1 MELKVSSS
9 KRAFSPSDYN
19 NDPEEKEI
27 SEEDDDD
34 RNHKHR
40 RRELHSQSEETEAVE
55 PVFSRPFRKRNRPFE
70 NGYPYGEGDCQFSE
84 TKFPRRRGM
93 GSFSRAPLDSYQR
106 MRLNQSLPGDA
117 GNSRGRGRELSPW
130 GPRDPR
136 FSSVDIAS
144 QLFPQGPVTPGLFTG
159 RGVQTVANAQ
169 SSSWSAFGMVPGISD
184 GGLDTLHSV
193 GFQGTLRP
201 SLNPTVN
208 MGIPRQRCRDFED
221 RGFCLRGDM
230 CPMEHGVNRIV
241 VEDVQSL
248 SQFNLPVSLP
258 NAHMLGPATGQGS
271 LPVIGPSGSL
281 ASGKVLHNKSSKLP
295 VVDDAL
301 GLTDAFVDGPM
312 AGGAD
317 FYDPDQPLWSNDRPE
332 TSAALQDLNPSN
344 IDDTGPLSVADSSDH
359 DQVGQCDAF
368 DIEHPLRGAKAA
380 SGSQSVWGRIRSSK
394 NQLNVKER
402 TACTGNASSFD
413 ETGKDL
419 ELFGSSQVISRPE
432 KLTNEDTI
440 DPQMKDLSSRPQS
453 SSAHNTRKP
462 PQKALRTVFVRGIPQ
477 KDNKPDALLSHFK
490 KFGEVIDIHIPLS
503 GDRAFVQFSKR
514 EEAEAALKA
523 PDAVMG
529 NRFIKLFWAN
539 RDNIMDDGVNG
550 GSNLPLTPRGVK
562 FSLVPPHLSVPY
574 KGKDIVQFSAPK
586 AAEHVPVAPLPIS
599 GLPKPVAHNGPK
611 APPAVQKK
619 VESLE
624 LLKEELRKKQE
635 LLDQKRNE
643 FRRQLNKLEKQAV
656 GVKTEAVSD
665 QDLEKQK
672 EGETVSNSTK
682 ERSSSMEL
690 NDVSSTPV
698 EAVSDCSRSAENA
711 ERSCSIPCSA
721 VAIQEPSCLRQSI
734 RPLAPHGAPFVFN
747 RYKLDNRPTAF
758 KVLPPMPSGLANV
771 AALKEHFSTFGDL
784 SSVEL
789 EDLEPQDGNSGSET
803 LNISASICFPTRR
816 SAERAFS
823 NGKIWQGQALQFMW
837 LQSSD
842 STKDIGVKK
851 DADPALKQP
860 SDASVQTNPKD
871 SQEENAAGIDE
882 PEKCDIESEKQPS
895 DANIQPSQTDPL
907 TGSQEGN
914 AAGIDEPE
922 KGYIESMT
930 VNEVLNSGSVSISV
944 EKQVAEGDP

>member
-9 KRAFSPSDYN
+9 KPAFSSSDCN

-55 PVFSRPFRKRNRPFE
+55 PVFSRPFRKRNKPFE
-70 NGYPYGEGDCQFSE
+70 NGYPYGEGDSQLSE

-93 GSFSRAPLDSYQR
+93 GSFPRPPLDSNQR
-106 MRLNQSLPGDA
+106 MRLNHSLSGDA
-117 GNSRGRGRELSPW
+117 GNGRGRGRELSAW
-130 GPRDPR
+130 GQRDSR
-136 FSSVDIAS
+136 FSSVGIAS
-144 QLFPQGPVTPGLFTG
+144 QLFPHGPVTPGLFTG
-159 RGVQTVANAQ
+159 TGVQNVANAQ
-169 SSSWSAFGMVPGISD
+169 SSSWSAFGMVPGISN
-184 GGLDTLHSV
+184 GSLDTLHSV

-201 SLNPTVN
+201 SLNPAVN
-208 MGIPRQRCRDFED
+208 MGIPRQRCRDFEE

-258 NAHMLGPATGQGS
+258 NAHMLGVATGQGS

-281 ASGKVLHNKSSKLP
+281 ASGRTLHNKSSKFPLI
-295 VVDDAL
+295 DDAL
-301 GLTDAFVDGPM
+301 GLTDAFVDGSM

-317 FYDPDQPLWSNDRPE
+317 FYDPDQPLWLNDRSA

-344 IDDTGPLSVADSSDH
+344 IDNTDPLLVADSSDR
-359 DQVGQCDAF
+359 DQVGLCDAF
-368 DIEHPLRGAKAA
+368 DLEHPLRGAKAA
-380 SGSQSVWGRIRSSK
+380 SGSQSVWGRIQRSK
-394 NQLNVKER
+394 NKLTVKER
-402 TACTGNASSFD
+402 TACTGDASSFD
-413 ETGKDL
+413 ETGKNL
-419 ELFGSSQVISRPE
+419 ELFGSSQGISLPG

-440 DPQMKDLSSRPQS
+440 EPQMKDLPSRPQS
-453 SSAHNTRKP
+453 SSGHNMRKP
-462 PQKALRTVFVRGIPQ
+462 SQKALRTLFVRGIPQ

-539 RDNIMDDGVNG
+539 RDRIMDDGVNG
-550 GSNLPLTPRGVK
+550 GNNLPLTPPGVT
-562 FSLVPPHLSVPY
+562 SCLVPPHLSVPY
-574 KGKDIVQFSAPK
+574 KGKDNIQYLAPK
-586 AAEHVPVAPLPIS
+586 AAGHGPVAPLPTS
-599 GLPKPVAHNGPK
+599 GLHKPVAHNGPK
-611 APPAVQKK
+611 ATPAVQQK

-635 LLDQKRNE
+635 LLDQKRND

-656 GVKTEAVSD
+656 GVKDEAVSD
-665 QDLEKQK
+665 QHTEKQK
-672 EGETVSNSTK
+672 EGKTVSNSTR
-682 ERSSSMEL
+682 ERSSSIGL
-690 NDVSSTPV
+690 NDVSSALA
-698 EAVSDCSRSAENA
+698 EAVSDSSRSTDNA

-721 VAIQEPSCLRQSI
+721 VATQEYSSLRQSI
-734 RPLAPHGAPFVFN
+734 HPLAPPGAPFVFN

-758 KVLPPMPSGLANV
+758 KVLPPMPTGLANV
-771 AALKEHFSTFGDL
+771 AVLKEHFSAFGDL
-784 SSVEL
+784 PSVVL
-789 EDLEPQDGNSGSET
+789 EDLEPQDGNNGSET
-803 LNISASICFPTRR
+803 INISASICYPTRR

-823 NGKIWQGQALQFMW
+823 IGKIWQGQALQFTW
-837 LQSSD
+837 LQSSN

-851 DADPALKQP
+851 DADPASKQP
-860 SDASVQTNPKD
+860 PDASMQTIPKD
-871 SQEENAAGIDE
+871 TQEENAAWINE
-882 PEKCDIESEKQPS
+882 PEKCDIECEKQPS
-895 DANIQPSQTDPL
+895 DANVQPSPKDPL
-907 TGSQEGN
+907 TGSPEGN
-914 AAGIDEPE
+914 AAGIDERE
-922 KGYIESMT
+922 KGYIESMS
-930 VNEVLNSGSVSISV
+930 VNEVVNFSQSVSECDDGS
-944 EKQVAEGDP
+944 

>member
-9 KRAFSPSDYN
+9 KPAFPSSDSN

-40 RRELHSQSEETEAVE
+40 RRELHSQSEETEDVE
-55 PVFSRPFRKRNRPFE
+55 PVFSRPFRKRNKPFE
-70 NGYPYGEGDCQFSE
+70 NGHPYGEGNSQLSE

-93 GSFSRAPLDSYQR
+93 GSFSRAPPDSYQR
-106 MRLNQSLPGDA
+106 MRVNQSLFGDA
-117 GNSRGRGRELSPW
+117 GNSRGRGRDLNAW
-130 GPRDPR
+130 GQRDSR

-144 QLFPQGPVTPGLFTG
+144 QLFPQGSVTPGLFTG
-159 RGVQTVANAQ
+159 RGVENVANAQ
-169 SSSWSAFGMVPGISD
+169 SSSWSAFGMVPGISN

-201 SLNPTVN
+201 SLNRTMN
-208 MGIPRQRCRDFED
+208 MGIPRQRCRDFEE

-258 NAHMLGPATGQGS
+258 NAHMLGPVTGQGS

-281 ASGKVLHNKSSKLP
+281 ASGKALHNKSKFP
-295 VVDDAL
+295 VIDDAL
-301 GLTDAFVDGPM
+301 GLTDAFVDGSM

-317 FYDPDQPLWSNDRPE
+317 FYDPDQPLWSNDRSE
-332 TSAALQDLNPSN
+332 TSAALQNLNPSN
-344 IDDTGPLSVADSSDH
+344 FDDTGRLLVEDSSDN
-359 DQVGQCDAF
+359 DQVGLCNAF
-368 DIEHPLRGAKAA
+368 DLEHPLRGAKAA
-380 SGSQSVWGRIRSSK
+380 TGSQSVWGRNRRSK
-394 NQLNVKER
+394 NKLNVKER

-419 ELFGSSQVISRPE
+419 LGSSQGIFLPG
-432 KLTNEDTI
+432 KLMNEETI
-440 DPQMKDLSSRPQS
+440 DPQMKDFSSMPQS
-453 SSAHNTRKP
+453 SSGHNIRKP
-462 PQKALRTVFVRGIPQ
+462 SQKALRTLFVRGIPQ
-477 KDNKPDALLSHFK
+477 RDNKLDALLSHFK

-503 GDRAFVQFSKR
+503 ADRAFVQFSKR

-529 NRFIKLFWAN
+529 NRFIKLLWAN
-539 RDNIMDDGVNG
+539 RDRIMDDGVNG
-550 GSNLPLTPRGVK
+550 VSNSPLTPRGVTS
-562 FSLVPPHLSVPY
+562 SLVPPHLSVPY
-574 KGKDIVQFSAPK
+574 KGKDNIQSSAPK
-586 AAEHVPVAPLPIS
+586 AAEHGPVAPSPTS
-599 GLPKPVAHNGPK
+599 ALPKPVAHNGPK
-611 APPAVQKK
+611 AAPALQTK
-619 VESLE
+619 VASLE

-656 GVKTEAVSD
+656 GVKAEAVSD

-672 EGETVSNSTK
+672 EGETVSDSTK
-682 ERSSSMEL
+682 VRSSPMRL
-690 NDVSSTPV
+690 NDVSSTQA
-698 EAVSDCSRSAENA
+698 EAVSDNSRSTENA
-711 ERSCSIPCSA
+711 ERSCPISCSA
-721 VAIQEPSCLRQSI
+721 AATQEPSSLRQSI
-734 RPLAPHGAPFVFN
+734 PPVAPHGAAFVFN

-771 AALKEHFSTFGDL
+771 TVLKEHFSTFGDPP
-784 SSVEL
+784 SVEM
-789 EDLEPQDGNSGSET
+789 EDLEPQDGNNGSEMS
-803 LNISASICFPTRR
+803 NISASICFPTRR

-837 LQSSD
+837 LQSSN

-860 SDASVQTNPKD
+860 PDASVQTIPQD
-871 SQEENAAGIDE
+871 TQEENAAGIDE
-882 PEKCDIESEKQPS
+882 PEKYDIECEKQPS
-895 DANIQPSQTDPL
+895 DANVQTSPKDPL
-907 TGSQEGN
+907 TGSRERT
-914 AAGIDEPE
+914 AADMDELE
-922 KGYIESMT
+922 KLI
-930 VNEVLNSGSVSISV
+930 
-944 EKQVAEGDP
+944 

>member
-9 KRAFSPSDYN
+9 KPAFPSSDSN

-40 RRELHSQSEETEAVE
+40 RRELHSQSEETEDVE
-55 PVFSRPFRKRNRPFE
+55 PVFSRPFRKRNKPFE
-70 NGYPYGEGDCQFSE
+70 NGHPYGEGNSQLSE

-93 GSFSRAPLDSYQR
+93 GSFSRAPPDSYQR
-106 MRLNQSLPGDA
+106 MRVNQSLFGDA
-117 GNSRGRGRELSPW
+117 GNSRGRGRDLNAW
-130 GPRDPR
+130 GQRDSR

-144 QLFPQGPVTPGLFTG
+144 QLFPQGSVTPGLFTG
-159 RGVQTVANAQ
+159 RGVENVANAQ
-169 SSSWSAFGMVPGISD
+169 SSSWSAFGMVPGISNC
-184 GGLDTLHSV
+184 GLDTLHSV

-201 SLNPTVN
+201 SLNHTMN
-208 MGIPRQRCRDFED
+208 MGIARQRCRDFEE

-258 NAHMLGPATGQGS
+258 NAHMLGPVTGQGS

-281 ASGKVLHNKSSKLP
+281 ASGKALHNKSKFP
-295 VVDDAL
+295 VIDDAL
-301 GLTDAFVDGPM
+301 GLTDAFVDGSM

-317 FYDPDQPLWSNDRPE
+317 FYDPDQPLWSNDRSE
-332 TSAALQDLNPSN
+332 TSAALQNLNPSN
-344 IDDTGPLSVADSSDH
+344 FDDTGRLLVEDSSDN
-359 DQVGQCDAF
+359 DQVGLCNAF
-368 DIEHPLRGAKAA
+368 DLEHPLRGAKAA
-380 SGSQSVWGRIRSSK
+380 TGSQSVWGRNRRSK
-394 NQLNVKER
+394 NKLNVKGR

-419 ELFGSSQVISRPE
+419 LGSSQGIFLPG
-432 KLTNEDTI
+432 KLMNEETI
-440 DPQMKDLSSRPQS
+440 DPQMKDFSSMPQS
-453 SSAHNTRKP
+453 SSGHNIRKP
-462 PQKALRTVFVRGIPQ
+462 SQKALRTLFVRGIPQ
-477 KDNKPDALLSHFK
+477 RDNKLDALLSHFK

-503 GDRAFVQFSKR
+503 ADRAFVQFSKR

-529 NRFIKLFWAN
+529 NRFIKLLWAN
-539 RDNIMDDGVNG
+539 RDRIMDDGVNG
-550 GSNLPLTPRGVK
+550 VSNSPLTPRGVTS
-562 FSLVPPHLSVPY
+562 SLVPPHLSVPY
-574 KGKDIVQFSAPK
+574 KGKDNIQSSAPK
-586 AAEHVPVAPLPIS
+586 AAEHGPVAPSPTS
-599 GLPKPVAHNGPK
+599 ALPKPVAHNGPK
-611 APPAVQKK
+611 AAPALQTK
-619 VESLE
+619 VASLE

-656 GVKTEAVSD
+656 GVKAEAVSD

-672 EGETVSNSTK
+672 EGETVSDSTK
-682 ERSSSMEL
+682 VRSSSMRL
-690 NDVSSTPV
+690 NNVSSTQA
-698 EAVSDCSRSAENA
+698 EAVSDNSRSTENA
-711 ERSCSIPCSA
+711 ERSCPISCSA
-721 VAIQEPSCLRQSI
+721 AATQEPSSLRQSI
-734 RPLAPHGAPFVFN
+734 PPVAPHGAAFVFN

-771 AALKEHFSTFGDL
+771 TVLKEHFSTFGDPPA
-784 SSVEL
+784 VEM
-789 EDLEPQDGNSGSET
+789 EDLEPQDGNNGSEMSD
-803 LNISASICFPTRR
+803 ISASICFPTRR

-837 LQSSD
+837 LKSSN

-860 SDASVQTNPKD
+860 PDASVQTIPQD
-871 SQEENAAGIDE
+871 TQEENAAGIDE
-882 PEKCDIESEKQPS
+882 PEKYDIECEKQPS
-895 DANIQPSQTDPL
+895 DANVQTSPKDPL
-907 TGSQEGN
+907 TGSRERT
-914 AAGIDEPE
+914 AADMDELE
-922 KGYIESMT
+922 KAYI
-930 VNEVLNSGSVSISV
+930 GS
-944 EKQVAEGDP
+944 

>member
-9 KRAFSPSDYN
+9 KPAFPSSDSN

-40 RRELHSQSEETEAVE
+40 RRELHSQSEETEDVE
-55 PVFSRPFRKRNRPFE
+55 PVFSRPFRKRNKPFE
-70 NGYPYGEGDCQFSE
+70 NGHPYGEGNSQLSE

-93 GSFSRAPLDSYQR
+93 GSFSRAPPDSYQR
-106 MRLNQSLPGDA
+106 MRVNQSLFGDA
-117 GNSRGRGRELSPW
+117 GNGRGRGRDLNAW
-130 GPRDPR
+130 GQRDSR

-144 QLFPQGPVTPGLFTG
+144 QLFPQGSVTPGQFTG
-159 RGVQTVANAQ
+159 RGVENVANAQ
-169 SSSWSAFGMVPGISD
+169 SSSWSAFGMVPGISN

-201 SLNPTVN
+201 SLNHTMN
-208 MGIPRQRCRDFED
+208 MGIPRQRCRDFEE

-258 NAHMLGPATGQGS
+258 NAHMLGPVTGQGS

-281 ASGKVLHNKSSKLP
+281 ASGKALHNKSKFP
-295 VVDDAL
+295 VIDDAL
-301 GLTDAFVDGPM
+301 GLTDAFVDGSM

-317 FYDPDQPLWSNDRPE
+317 FYDPDQPLWSNDRSE
-332 TSAALQDLNPSN
+332 TSAALQNLNPSN
-344 IDDTGPLSVADSSDH
+344 FDDTGRLLVEDSSDN
-359 DQVGQCDAF
+359 DQVGLCNAF
-368 DIEHPLRGAKAA
+368 DLEHPLRGAKAA
-380 SGSQSVWGRIRSSK
+380 TGSQSVWGRNRRSK
-394 NQLNVKER
+394 NKLNVKER

-419 ELFGSSQVISRPE
+419 LGSSQGIFLPG
-432 KLTNEDTI
+432 KLMNEETI
-440 DPQMKDLSSRPQS
+440 DPQMKDFSSLPQS
-453 SSAHNTRKP
+453 SSGHNIRKP
-462 PQKALRTVFVRGIPQ
+462 SQKALRTLFVRGIPQ
-477 KDNKPDALLSHFK
+477 RDNKLDALLSHFK

-529 NRFIKLFWAN
+529 NRFIKLLWAN
-539 RDNIMDDGVNG
+539 RDRIMDDGVNG
-550 GSNLPLTPRGVK
+550 VSNSPLTPRGVTS
-562 FSLVPPHLSVPY
+562 SLVPPHLSVPY
-574 KGKDIVQFSAPK
+574 KGKDNIQSSALK
-586 AAEHVPVAPLPIS
+586 AAEHGPVAPSPTS
-599 GLPKPVAHNGPK
+599 ALPKPVAHNGPK
-611 APPAVQKK
+611 AAPALQTK
-619 VESLE
+619 VASLE

-656 GVKTEAVSD
+656 GVKAEAVSD

-672 EGETVSNSTK
+672 EGETVSDSTK
-682 ERSSSMEL
+682 VRSSSMRL
-690 NDVSSTPV
+690 NDVSSTQA
-698 EAVSDCSRSAENA
+698 EAVSDNSRSTENA
-711 ERSCSIPCSA
+711 EHSCPISCSA
-721 VAIQEPSCLRQSI
+721 AATQEPSSLRQSI
-734 RPLAPHGAPFVFN
+734 PPVAPHGAAFIFN

-771 AALKEHFSTFGDL
+771 TVLKEHFSTFGDPPA
-784 SSVEL
+784 VEM
-789 EDLEPQDGNSGSET
+789 EDLEPQDGNNGSEMS
-803 LNISASICFPTRR
+803 NISASICFPTRR

-837 LQSSD
+837 LQSSN

-851 DADPALKQP
+851 DAHPALKQP
-860 SDASVQTNPKD
+860 PDASVQTIPQD
-871 SQEENAAGIDE
+871 TQEENAAGIDE
-882 PEKCDIESEKQPS
+882 PEKYDIECEKQPS
-895 DANIQPSQTDPL
+895 DANVQTSPKDPL
-907 TGSQEGN
+907 TGSRERT
-914 AAGIDEPE
+914 AADMDELE
-922 KGYIESMT
+922 KAYI
-930 VNEVLNSGSVSISV
+930 GS
-944 EKQVAEGDP
+944 

>member
-9 KRAFSPSDYN
+9 KPAFPSSNCN

-40 RRELHSQSEETEAVE
+40 RRELHSQSEETESVE
-55 PVFSRPFRKRNRPFE
+55 PVFRRPFRKRNKPFE
-70 NGYPYGEGDCQFSE
+70 NGHPYGEGNSQLRE

-93 GSFSRAPLDSYQR
+93 GSFSRGPPDSYQR
-106 MRLNQSLPGDA
+106 MRLNQSLFGDA
-117 GNSRGRGRELSPW
+117 GNGRGRGRDLNAW
-130 GPRDPR
+130 GQHDR

-144 QLFPQGPVTPGLFTG
+144 QLFPQGSVTPGLFTG
-159 RGVQTVANAQ
+159 RGVENVANAQ
-169 SSSWSAFGMVPGISD
+169 SSSWSAFGMVPEISN

-193 GFQGTLRP
+193 GFQGTLGP
-201 SLNPTVN
+201 SLNPTMN
-208 MGIPRQRCRDFED
+208 MGIPRQRCRDFEE

-258 NAHMLGPATGQGS
+258 NAHILGPVAGQGS

-281 ASGKVLHNKSSKLP
+281 ASGKALHNKSKFP
-295 VVDDAL
+295 VIDDSL
-301 GLTDAFVDGPM
+301 GLTDAFVDGSM

-317 FYDPDQPLWSNDRPE
+317 FYDPDQPLWSNDRSE

-344 IDDTGPLSVADSSDH
+344 FDDTGRLLVEDSSDH
-359 DQVGQCDAF
+359 DQVGLCNAF
-368 DIEHPLRGAKAA
+368 DLEHPLRGAKSAT
-380 SGSQSVWGRIRSSK
+380 GSQSVWGRNRRSK
-394 NQLNVKER
+394 NKLNVKER

-419 ELFGSSQVISRPE
+419 ELFGSSRGIFLPG
-432 KLTNEDTI
+432 KLMNEETI
-440 DPQMKDLSSRPQS
+440 DPQMKDFSSRPQS
-453 SSAHNTRKP
+453 SSGHNMRKP
-462 PQKALRTVFVRGIPQ
+462 SQKALRTLFVRGIPQ
-477 KDNKPDALLSHFK
+477 KDNKLDALLSHFK

-503 GDRAFVQFSKR
+503 GDRAFVQFAKR

-529 NRFIKLFWAN
+529 NRFIKLLWAN
-539 RDNIMDDGVNG
+539 RDRILDDGVNG
-550 GSNLPLTPRGVK
+550 VSNSPLPRRGVTS
-562 FSLVPPHLSVPY
+562 SLVPPHLSVPY
-574 KGKDIVQFSAPK
+574 KGKDNIQSSASK
-586 AAEHVPVAPLPIS
+586 AAEHGPVAPSPTS
-599 GLPKPVAHNGPK
+599 ALPKPVAHNGPK
-611 APPAVQKK
+611 AAPALQKQ
-619 VESLE
+619 VASLE
-624 LLKEELRKKQE
+624 LLKEELRKKQV

-656 GVKTEAVSD
+656 GVKAEAVSD

-682 ERSSSMEL
+682 VRSSSMRL
-690 NDVSSTPV
+690 NDVSSTQA
-698 EAVSDCSRSAENA
+698 EAVSDNSRSTENA
-711 ERSCSIPCSA
+711 ERSCSISCSA
-721 VAIQEPSCLRQSI
+721 VATQEPSSLRQSI
-734 RPLAPHGAPFVFN
+734 PPLAPHGAPFVFN
-747 RYKLDNRPTAF
+747 RYKLDNRPIAF

-771 AALKEHFSTFGDL
+771 TVLKEHFSTFGDPPA
-784 SSVEL
+784 VEM
-789 EDLEPQDGNSGSET
+789 EDLEPQDGNNGSEM
-803 LNISASICFPTRR
+803 LNVSASICFPTRR

-837 LQSSD
+837 LQSSN

-860 SDASVQTNPKD
+860 PDASVQTIPQD
-871 SQEENAAGIDE
+871 TQEENAAGIDE
-882 PEKCDIESEKQPS
+882 PEKYDIECEKQPS
-895 DANIQPSQTDPL
+895 DVNVQTSPKVPL
-907 TGSQEGN
+907 TGSRERN
-914 AAGIDEPE
+914 AAYMDELE
-922 KGYIESMT
+922 KAYT
-930 VNEVLNSGSVSISV
+930 GS
-944 EKQVAEGDP
+944 

>member
-9 KRAFSPSDYN
+9 KPAFSPSDFN

-40 RRELHSQSEETEAVE
+40 RRELLSQSEETEAVE

-70 NGYPYGEGDCQFSE
+70 NGHPYGEGDSQLNE

-106 MRLNQSLPGDA
+106 MRMNQSLSSDA

-130 GPRDPR
+130 GQRDPR

-159 RGVQTVANAQ
+159 RGVQNVANAQ
-169 SSSWSAFGMVPGISD
+169 SSSWSAFGMVPGISN

-193 GFQGTLRP
+193 GLQGALRP
-201 SLNPTVN
+201 SLNPTLN
-208 MGIPRQRCRDFED
+208 MGIPRQRCRDFEE

-248 SQFNLPVSLP
+248 SQFNLPMSLP

-271 LPVIGPSGSL
+271 LPVIGPCGSL
-281 ASGKVLHNKSSKLP
+281 ASGKALHNKSSK
-295 VVDDAL
+295 VSVNDDAL
-301 GLTDAFVDGPM
+301 GLTDAFVDGSM

-317 FYDPDQPLWSNDRPE
+317 FYDPEQPLWSNDRSE

-344 IDDTGPLSVADSSDH
+344 IDDTGPLLVADSSDH

-368 DIEHPLRGAKAA
+368 DLEHPLRGAKVA
-380 SGSQSVWGRIRSSK
+380 SGSQSLWGRIRRSK
-394 NQLNVKER
+394 NKLNVKER
-402 TACTGNASSFD
+402 TACTGNPSSFD
-413 ETGKDL
+413 EMGKDL
-419 ELFGSSQVISRPE
+419 ELFGSSRGISRPG
-432 KLTNEDTI
+432 KLTNEDAI

-453 SSAHNTRKP
+453 SSGHNMRKP
-462 PQKALRTVFVRGIPQ
+462 SQKALRTVFVRGIPQ

-503 GDRAFVQFSKR
+503 GDSAFVQFSKR
-514 EEAEAALKA
+514 EVAEAALRA

-550 GSNLPLTPRGVK
+550 GSNLPLTPRGVTS
-562 FSLVPPHLSVPY
+562 SLVPTHLSVPY
-574 KGKDIVQFSAPK
+574 KGKDIIQSPAPK
-586 AAEHVPVAPLPIS
+586 AAEHGNVAPLPTS

-643 FRRQLNKLEKQAV
+643 FRRQLNKLEKQAA
-656 GVKTEAVSD
+656 GVKAEAVSD

-672 EGETVSNSTK
+672 EGETVSNSVK
-682 ERSSSMEL
+682 ERSSSTEL
-690 NDVSSTPV
+690 NDVSSTQA
-698 EAVSDCSRSAENA
+698 EAVSDSSRSAENA
-711 ERSCSIPCSA
+711 ERSSCMPCSA
-721 VAIQEPSCLRQSI
+721 VATQEPSSLRQSI

-771 AALKEHFSTFGDL
+771 AVLKEHFSTFGDL
-784 SSVEL
+784 SVKL
-789 EDLEPQDGNSGSET
+789 EDLEPQDGNNGLET

-837 LQSSD
+837 LQSSN
-842 STKDIGVKK
+842 STKDICVKK

-860 SDASVQTNPKD
+860 PDASVQTIPKD
-871 SQEENAAGIDE
+871 SQEENAAGIDK
-882 PEKCDIESEKQPS
+882 PEKCDIECKKQPS
-895 DANIQPSQTDPL
+895 DANVQPSPKDPL

-922 KGYIESMT
+922 KGYIESTT
-930 VNEVLNSGSVSISV
+930 VNEVLNSEVVSISV
-944 EKQVAEGDP
+944 EKQVAECD

>member
-1 MELKVSSS
+1 MELNV
-9 KRAFSPSDYN
+9 SPSKPAFPSSDSN
-19 NDPEEKEI
+19 DDPEEKEI

-55 PVFSRPFRKRNRPFE
+55 PVFSRPFRKRNKPFE
-70 NGYPYGEGDCQFSE
+70 NGHPYGEGNSQLSE

-93 GSFSRAPLDSYQR
+93 GSFSRAPQDSYQR
-106 MRLNQSLPGDA
+106 IRVNQSLFGDA
-117 GNSRGRGRELSPW
+117 GNGRSRGRDLNAW
-130 GPRDPR
+130 GQRDSR

-144 QLFPQGPVTPGLFTG
+144 QLFPQGSVTPGLLTG
-159 RGVQTVANAQ
+159 RGVENIANAQ
-169 SSSWSAFGMVPGISD
+169 SSSWSAFGMVSGISN

-201 SLNPTVN
+201 SLNPTMN
-208 MGIPRQRCRDFED
+208 MGIPRQRCRDFEE

-258 NAHMLGPATGQGS
+258 NAHMLGPVTGHGS

-281 ASGKVLHNKSSKLP
+281 ASGKALHNKSKFP
-295 VVDDAL
+295 VIDDAL
-301 GLTDAFVDGPM
+301 GLTDAFVDGSM

-317 FYDPDQPLWSNDRPE
+317 FYDPDQPLWSNDRSE
-332 TSAALQDLNPSN
+332 TSAALQNLNSSN
-344 IDDTGPLSVADSSDH
+344 CDDTGRLLVEDSSDN
-359 DQVGQCDAF
+359 DQVGLCNAF
-368 DIEHPLRGAKAA
+368 DLEHPLRGAKAA
-380 SGSQSVWGRIRSSK
+380 TGSQSVWGRNRRSK
-394 NQLNVKER
+394 NKLNVKER

-419 ELFGSSQVISRPE
+419 ELLGSSQGIFLPG
-432 KLTNEDTI
+432 KLMNEETI
-440 DPQMKDLSSRPQS
+440 DPQMKDFSSRPQS
-453 SSAHNTRKP
+453 SFGHNLRKP
-462 PQKALRTVFVRGIPQ
+462 PQKALRTLFVRGIPQ
-477 KDNKPDALLSHFK
+477 RDNKLDALLSHFK

-529 NRFIKLFWAN
+529 NRFIRLLWAN
-539 RDNIMDDGVNG
+539 RDRIMDDGVNG
-550 GSNLPLTPRGVK
+550 VSNSPLTSRGVTP
-562 FSLVPPHLSVPY
+562 SLVPPHLSVPY
-574 KGKDIVQFSAPK
+574 KGKDNIQSSAPK
-586 AAEHVPVAPLPIS
+586 AAEHGPVAPSPTS
-599 GLPKPVAHNGPK
+599 ALPKPVGHNGPK
-611 APPAVQKK
+611 AAPALQKK
-619 VESLE
+619 VASLE

-635 LLDQKRNE
+635 LLDQKRSE

-656 GVKTEAVSD
+656 GVKAEAISD

-672 EGETVSNSTK
+672 EGETVSDSTK
-682 ERSSSMEL
+682 VRSSSMRL
-690 NDVSSTPV
+690 NDVSSTQAEV
-698 EAVSDCSRSAENA
+698 VSDNSRSTENA
-711 ERSCSIPCSA
+711 EHSCPRSCSA
-721 VAIQEPSCLRQSI
+721 AATQEPSSLRQSI
-734 RPLAPHGAPFVFN
+734 PPVAPHGAPFVFN

-771 AALKEHFSTFGDL
+771 TVLKEHFSTFGDPPA
-784 SSVEL
+784 VEM
-789 EDLEPQDGNSGSET
+789 EDLEPQDGNNGSEM

-837 LQSSD
+837 SQSSN
-842 STKDIGVKK
+842 STKDIDVKK

-860 SDASVQTNPKD
+860 LDANVQTIPQD
-871 SQEENAAGIDE
+871 TGR
-882 PEKCDIESEKQPS
+882 KCCRD
-895 DANIQPSQTDPL
+895 
-907 TGSQEGN
+907 
-914 AAGIDEPE
+914 
-922 KGYIESMT
+922 
-930 VNEVLNSGSVSISV
+930 
-944 EKQVAEGDP
+944 

>member
-9 KRAFSPSDYN
+9 KPAFPSSDSN

-40 RRELHSQSEETEAVE
+40 RRELHSQSEETEDVE
-55 PVFSRPFRKRNRPFE
+55 PVFSRPFRKRNKPFE
-70 NGYPYGEGDCQFSE
+70 NGHPYGEGNSQLSE

-93 GSFSRAPLDSYQR
+93 GSFSRAPPDSYQR
-106 MRLNQSLPGDA
+106 MRVNQSLFGDA
-117 GNSRGRGRELSPW
+117 GNSRGRGRDLNAW
-130 GPRDPR
+130 GQRDSR

-144 QLFPQGPVTPGLFTG
+144 QLFPQGSVTPGLFTG
-159 RGVQTVANAQ
+159 RGVENVANAQ
-169 SSSWSAFGMVPGISD
+169 SSSWSAFGMVPGISN

-201 SLNPTVN
+201 SLNHTMN
-208 MGIPRQRCRDFED
+208 MGIPRQRCRDFEE

-258 NAHMLGPATGQGS
+258 NAHMLGPVTGQGS

-281 ASGKVLHNKSSKLP
+281 ASGKALHNKSKFP
-295 VVDDAL
+295 VIDDAL
-301 GLTDAFVDGPM
+301 GLTDAFVDGSM

-317 FYDPDQPLWSNDRPE
+317 FYDPDQPLWSNDRSE
-332 TSAALQDLNPSN
+332 TSAALQNLNPSN
-344 IDDTGPLSVADSSDH
+344 FDDTGRLLVEDSSDN
-359 DQVGQCDAF
+359 DQVGLCNAF
-368 DIEHPLRGAKAA
+368 DLEHPLRGAKAA
-380 SGSQSVWGRIRSSK
+380 TGSQSVWGRNRRSK
-394 NQLNVKER
+394 NKLNVKER

-419 ELFGSSQVISRPE
+419 LGSSQGIFLPG
-432 KLTNEDTI
+432 KLMNEETI
-440 DPQMKDLSSRPQS
+440 DPQMKDFSSMPQS
-453 SSAHNTRKP
+453 SSGHNIRKP
-462 PQKALRTVFVRGIPQ
+462 SQKALRTLFVRGIPQ
-477 KDNKPDALLSHFK
+477 RDNKLDALLSHFK

-503 GDRAFVQFSKR
+503 ADRAFVQFSKR

-529 NRFIKLFWAN
+529 NRFIKLLWAN
-539 RDNIMDDGVNG
+539 RDRIMDDGVNG
-550 GSNLPLTPRGVK
+550 VSNSPLTPRGVTS
-562 FSLVPPHLSVPY
+562 SLVPPHLSVPY
-574 KGKDIVQFSAPK
+574 KGKDNIQSSAPK
-586 AAEHVPVAPLPIS
+586 AAEHGPVAPSPTS
-599 GLPKPVAHNGPK
+599 ALPKPVAHNGPK
-611 APPAVQKK
+611 AAPALQTK
-619 VESLE
+619 VASLE

-656 GVKTEAVSD
+656 GVKAEAVSD

-672 EGETVSNSTK
+672 EGETVSDSTK
-682 ERSSSMEL
+682 VRSSPMRL
-690 NDVSSTPV
+690 NDVSSTQA
-698 EAVSDCSRSAENA
+698 EAVSDNSRSTENA
-711 ERSCSIPCSA
+711 ERSCPISCSA
-721 VAIQEPSCLRQSI
+721 AATQEPSSLRQSI
-734 RPLAPHGAPFVFN
+734 PPVAPHGAAFVFN

-771 AALKEHFSTFGDL
+771 TVLKEHFSTFGDPP
-784 SSVEL
+784 SVEM
-789 EDLEPQDGNSGSET
+789 EDLEPQDGNNGSEMS
-803 LNISASICFPTRR
+803 NISASICFPTRR

-837 LQSSD
+837 LQSSN

-860 SDASVQTNPKD
+860 PDASVQTIPQD
-871 SQEENAAGIDE
+871 TQEENAAGIDE
-882 PEKCDIESEKQPS
+882 PEKYDIECEKQPS
-895 DANIQPSQTDPL
+895 DANVQTSPKDPL
-907 TGSQEGN
+907 TGSRERT
-914 AAGIDEPE
+914 AADMDELE
-922 KGYIESMT
+922 KLI
-930 VNEVLNSGSVSISV
+930 
-944 EKQVAEGDP
+944 

>member
-9 KRAFSPSDYN
+9 KPAFPSSDSN

-40 RRELHSQSEETEAVE
+40 RRELHSQSEETEDVE
-55 PVFSRPFRKRNRPFE
+55 PVFSRPFRKRNKPFE
-70 NGYPYGEGDCQFSE
+70 NGHPYGEGNSQLSE

-93 GSFSRAPLDSYQR
+93 GSFSRAPPDSYQR
-106 MRLNQSLPGDA
+106 MRVNQSLFGDA
-117 GNSRGRGRELSPW
+117 GNSRGRGRDLNAW
-130 GPRDPR
+130 GQRDSR

-144 QLFPQGPVTPGLFTG
+144 QLFPQGSVTPGLFTG
-159 RGVQTVANAQ
+159 RGVENVANAQ
-169 SSSWSAFGMVPGISD
+169 SSSWSAFGMVPGISN

-201 SLNPTVN
+201 SLNHTMN
-208 MGIPRQRCRDFED
+208 MGIPRQRCRDFEE

-258 NAHMLGPATGQGS
+258 NAHMLGPVTGQGS

-281 ASGKVLHNKSSKLP
+281 ASGKALHNKSKFP
-295 VVDDAL
+295 VIDDAL
-301 GLTDAFVDGPM
+301 GLTDAFVDGSM

-317 FYDPDQPLWSNDRPE
+317 FYDPDQPLWSNDRSE
-332 TSAALQDLNPSN
+332 TSAALQNLNPSN
-344 IDDTGPLSVADSSDH
+344 FDDTGRLLVEDSSDN
-359 DQVGQCDAF
+359 DQVGLCNAF
-368 DIEHPLRGAKAA
+368 DLEHPLRGAKAA
-380 SGSQSVWGRIRSSK
+380 TGSQSVWGRNRRSK
-394 NQLNVKER
+394 NKLNVKER

-419 ELFGSSQVISRPE
+419 LGSSQGIFLPG
-432 KLTNEDTI
+432 KLMNEETI
-440 DPQMKDLSSRPQS
+440 DPQMKDFSSMPQS
-453 SSAHNTRKP
+453 SSGHNIRKP
-462 PQKALRTVFVRGIPQ
+462 SQKALRTLFVRGIPQ
-477 KDNKPDALLSHFK
+477 RDNKLDALLSHFK

-503 GDRAFVQFSKR
+503 ADRAFVQFSKR

-529 NRFIKLFWAN
+529 NRFIKLLWAN
-539 RDNIMDDGVNG
+539 RDRIMDDGVNG
-550 GSNLPLTPRGVK
+550 VSNSPLTPRGVTS
-562 FSLVPPHLSVPY
+562 SLVPPHLSVPY
-574 KGKDIVQFSAPK
+574 KGKDNIQSSAPK
-586 AAEHVPVAPLPIS
+586 AAEHGPVAPSPTS
-599 GLPKPVAHNGPK
+599 ALPKPVAHNGPK
-611 APPAVQKK
+611 AAPALQTK
-619 VESLE
+619 VASLE

-656 GVKTEAVSD
+656 GVKAEAVSD

-672 EGETVSNSTK
+672 EGETVSDSTK
-682 ERSSSMEL
+682 VRSSPMRL
-690 NDVSSTPV
+690 NDVSSTQA
-698 EAVSDCSRSAENA
+698 EAVSDNSRSTENA
-711 ERSCSIPCSA
+711 ERSCPISCSA
-721 VAIQEPSCLRQSI
+721 AATQEPSSLRQSI
-734 RPLAPHGAPFVFN
+734 PPVAPHGAAFVFN

-771 AALKEHFSTFGDL
+771 TVLKEHFSTFGDPP
-784 SSVEL
+784 SVEM
-789 EDLEPQDGNSGSET
+789 EDLEPQDGNNDLEMS
-803 LNISASICFPTRR
+803 NISASICFPTRR

-837 LQSSD
+837 LQSSN

-860 SDASVQTNPKD
+860 PDASVQTIPQD
-871 SQEENAAGIDE
+871 TQEENAAGIDE
-882 PEKCDIESEKQPS
+882 PEKYDIECEKQPS
-895 DANIQPSQTDPL
+895 DANVQTSPKDPL
-907 TGSQEGN
+907 TGSRERT
-914 AAGIDEPE
+914 AADMDELE
-922 KGYIESMT
+922 KLI
-930 VNEVLNSGSVSISV
+930 
-944 EKQVAEGDP
+944 